1 MDNLQKN
8 TILNP
13 EQVAN
18 RAALGIYTKIHAT
31 LENTRLARF
40 ALQSQAAKLLPK
52 ERVKSCL
59 RCRIDASISVG
70 VKYNTKREKAHYSN
84 LQRCGSVWHCPV
96 CASII
101 TEKRRA
107 EIKKAIDAHDGGLY
121 MLTLTIPHYMG
132 ITLNR
137 CYWAFV
143 GL

>member
-1 MDNLQKN
+1 MYKIDNLQSQTLQN
-8 TILNP
+8 LASRT
-13 EQVAN
+13 
-18 RAALGIYTKIHAT
+18 ALGIYTKTHAT
-31 LENTRLARF
+31 FENTRLARF

-52 ERVKSCL
+52 ECKVVFALSD
-59 RCRIDASISVG
+59 RCINFCWCEIQH
-70 VKYNTKREKAHYSN
+70 KKREKAHYSN

-121 MLTLTIPHYMG
+121 MLTPYHTPLYG
-132 ITLNR
+132 DNLESLLLGFR
-137 CYWAFV
+137 